1 MRSVVP
7 DTRPT
12 ETALVVVVQEAEAA
26 VSAHRRRL
34 DPASGWGVPAH
45 VTVLYPFA
53 PPRALTES
61 TISRLAALAQSVAA
75 FDCTFAGTA
84 WFGSDVL
91 YLVPEPNEPFRALTR
106 LVAKEFPD
114 YPPYEGVHADVVPHL
129 TVGGPGAAASDLQ
142 RAETT
147 LLPTLPIR
155 TWVDSVHLMAGSNEP
170 DAWRTVRKLPLATRL
185 G

>member
-1 MRSVVP
+1 MRSDVP

-12 ETALVVVVQEAEAA
+12 ETALVVMVPEAEAA

-34 DPASGWGVPAH
+34 DPAASWGVPAH

-61 TISRLAALAQSVAA
+61 TIARLAALVQSVAA
-75 FDCTFAGTA
+75 FDCTFVRAA

-91 YLVPEPNEPFRALTR
+91 YLVPEPDEPFRALTR
-106 LVAKEFPD
+106 LVAQEFPD

-129 TVGGPGAAASDLQ
+129 TVGGPGAATSDLQ

-147 LLPTLPIR
+147 LLPALPVR
-155 TWVDSVHLMAGSNEP
+155 TWVDTVHLMAGSDEP
-170 DAWRTVRKLPLATRL
+170 DAWRTVRELPLATRL